1 MTDYCIGPASPAR
14 SAGGP
19 NGARGADVLLAVL
32 QFADGLFP
40 SGGFAH
46 SFGLETYAQTGAIRD
61 ASGVGEFL
69 RAQLE
74 GSTGPA
80 DAVAAACAV
89 RRAREADLAGSVEI
103 DQRLDAMKWVPEFR
117 AGSLQMGRQTA
128 RVAEAT
134 GDAFMAEL
142 AHAIDDGGT
151 PGHHAVVFGAA
162 LGRHDVDPELVAA
175 AYLHSTAALLV
186 NAALRLVAVGQL
198 EGQRLLASLRPLI
211 GRLAHE
217 AAIAEPDEMWS
228 FTPALEI
235 AGVRH
240 GGLDARM
247 FRS

>member
-1 MTDYCIGPASPAR
+1 MTEG
-14 SAGGP
+14 
-19 NGARGADVLLAVL
+19 LLAVL

-46 SFGLETYAQTGAIRD
+46 SFGLETYAQTGAVRD
-61 ASGVGEFL
+61 ADGVADFI

-74 GSTGPA
+74 GSAGPA
-80 DAVAAACAV
+80 DAVAAACSV
-89 RRAREADLAGSVEI
+89 RRAREEDLAGCVEI
-103 DQRLDAMKWVPEFR
+103 DRRLDAMKWVPEFR
-117 AGSLQMGRQTA
+117 AASLQMGRQTA
-128 RVAEAT
+128 RVANSI
-134 GDAFMAEL
+134 GDAFMTRL
-142 AHAIDDGGT
+142 ARASDEGST

-162 LGRHDVDPELVAA
+162 LGRHGADPELAAA
-175 AYLHSTAALLV
+175 AYLHSTATLLV

-198 EGQRLLASLRPLI
+198 EGQRLLASLRPVI

-217 AAIAEPDEMWS
+217 AAAAGPDDMWS

-240 GGLDARM
+240 VELAARM

>member
-1 MTDYCIGPASPAR
+1 MTEECIGAASPAR
-14 SAGGP
+14 SPG
-19 NGARGADVLLAVL
+19 GADVLLAVL

-46 SFGLETYAQTGAIRD
+46 SLGLETYAQTGAVRD
-61 ASGVGEFL
+61 AAGVGVFI
-69 RAQLE
+69 RTQLE

-80 DAVAAACAV
+80 DAVAAAHSA
-89 RRAREADLAGSVEI
+89 RRARADVLAGCVEV
-103 DQRLDAMKWVPEFR
+103 DRRLDAMKWVPEFR
-117 AGSLQMGRQTA
+117 AASLQMGRQTA
-128 RVAEAT
+128 RVAESS
-134 GDAFMAEL
+134 GDAFMTRL
-142 AHAIDDGGT
+142 ARAIDDAGT

-162 LGRHDVDPELVAA
+162 LGRHEADPEMVTA

-211 GRLAHE
+211 SRLAHE
-217 AAIAEPDEMWS
+217 AATADLDEMWS

-240 GGLDARM
+240 AELDARM

>member
-1 MTDYCIGPASPAR
+1 
-14 SAGGP
+14 
-19 NGARGADVLLAVL
+19 
-32 QFADGLFP
+32 
-40 SGGFAH
+40 
-46 SFGLETYAQTGAIRD
+46 
-61 ASGVGEFL
+61 
-69 RAQLE
+69 
-74 GSTGPA
+74 A

-89 RRAREADLAGSVEI
+89 RRARETDLAGSVEI
-103 DQRLDAMKWVPEFR
+103 DRRLDAMKWVPEFR

-134 GDAFMAEL
+134 GDAFMADL

-151 PGHHAVVFGAA
+151 PGHHALAVGA
-162 LGRHDVDPELVAA
+162 ELVAA

-211 GRLAHE
+211 GRLANE
-217 AAIAEPDEMWS
+217 AASAGLDEMWS

-240 GGLDARM
+240 AGLDARM

>member
-1 MTDYCIGPASPAR
+1 MTEA
-14 SAGGP
+14 
-19 NGARGADVLLAVL
+19 LLAVL

-89 RRAREADLAGSVEI
+89 RRARETDLAGSVEG
-103 DQRLDAMKWVPEFR
+103 DRRWDAMKWVPEFR

-128 RVAEAT
+128 RVAESSGA
-134 GDAFMAEL
+134 AFMTRL
-142 AHAIDDGGT
+142 ARAIDDAGT

-162 LGRHDVDPELVAA
+162 LGRHEADPEMVTA

-211 GRLAHE
+211 SRLAHE
-217 AAIAEPDEMWS
+217 AATADLDEMWS

-240 GGLDARM
+240 AELD
-247 FRS
+247 RS